1 VAGTD
6 HGDLAGTLFARPGRV
21 NWFKVHKGTLVYGGR
36 ITREPFTRWTATKR
50 GLEAVAAVAR
60 TIRFSI
66 FGRSRSARR
75 RLWRAL
81 EAASRTASFATVVGA
96 EASRYM
102 QVVAGVAYADSLP
115 RTTIALRRL
124 VLVPR
129 AMITGRAQAGVFTRL
144 GKAPEFAGVDEA
156 VRAFFF
162 EQLVIEMDAALQKA
176 APSPKRPVQVT
187 GEWACVG
194 VSMGM
199 VWVDR
204 LWAGPDGTGHVF
216 MYEFP
221 PAGLSR
227 KDRKALEAAIAQMA
241 ASVSSLSRAERAAL
255 VQSAV
260 LRLS

>member
-1 VAGTD
+1 
-6 HGDLAGTLFARPGRV
+6 
-21 NWFKVHKGTLVYGGR
+21 VYCGR
-36 ITREPFTRWTATKR
+36 ITRQPFTRWTATKR
-50 GLEAVAAVAR
+50 GLDAVAAAAR
-60 TIRFSI
+60 ATRFSL

-81 EAASRTASFATVVGA
+81 EAASRTVPFATAVGA
-96 EASRYM
+96 EAGRYM
-102 QVVAGVAYADSLP
+102 QVLAGVAYADSLP
-115 RTTIALRRL
+115 RTHIALRRL

-129 AMITGRAQAGVFTRL
+129 AMITGRAQAGVFGRL
-144 GKAPEFAGVDEA
+144 GQAPELAGVDEA
-156 VRAFFF
+156 VRGFFL
-162 EQLVIEMDAALQKA
+162 EHLVIEMDAALQKSS
-176 APSPKRPVQVT
+176 PSPRRPVQAA

-204 LWAGPDGTGHVF
+204 LWAGPDGTGHLF

-221 PAGLSR
+221 PGGLPR
-227 KDRKALEAAIAQMA
+227 KERKLLEAAIAQMA

>member
-1 VAGTD
+1 MS
-6 HGDLAGTLFARPGRV
+6 
-21 NWFKVHKGTLVYGGR
+21 WFKVHRGSLVYGGR

-50 GLEAVAAVAR
+50 GQDAVAATAR
-60 TIRFSI
+60 TIRFSLL
-66 FGRSRSARR
+66 GRSRSARR
-75 RLWRAL
+75 RLWRGL
-81 EAASRTASFATVVGA
+81 EDASRTASFATLAGA
-96 EASRYM
+96 EASRYL
-102 QVVAGVAYADSLP
+102 QVLASVAYADSLP
-115 RTTIALRRL
+115 RTHIALRRL

-129 AMITGRAQAGVFTRL
+129 AMITGRAQAGVFGRL
-144 GKAPEFAGVDEA
+144 SKAPELAGVDDA
-156 VRAFFF
+156 VRAFLF
-162 EQLVIEMDAALQKA
+162 EQMVIEMDAALQKSR
-176 APSPKRPVQVT
+176 PSPRHPVQAT
-187 GEWACVG
+187 GGWACVG

-227 KDRKALEAAIAQMA
+227 KDRKALEAAIAEMA

>member
-1 VAGTD
+1 M
-6 HGDLAGTLFARPGRV
+6 R
-21 NWFKVHKGTLVYGGR
+21 WFKVHRGTLAYGGR
-36 ITREPFTRWTATKR
+36 ITREPFTRWTATRR
-50 GLEAVAAVAR
+50 GVDAVAAAAR
-60 TIRFSI
+60 AIRFSL
-66 FGRSRSARR
+66 FGRARSARR

-81 EAASRTASFATVVGA
+81 DAASRTAPFAAAVGA

-102 QVVAGVAYADSLP
+102 QVMAGVAYADSLP
-115 RTTIALRRL
+115 RTHIALRRL

-129 AMITGRAQAGVFTRL
+129 AMITGRAQAGVFARL
-144 GKAPEFAGVDEA
+144 GPAAALAGVDEA
-156 VRAFFF
+156 VRSFFL
-162 EQLVIEMDAALQKA
+162 ERLVIEMDAALQHA
-176 APSPKRPVQVT
+176 SPSPRRPVQAD

-194 VSMGM
+194 VTTGM

-221 PAGLSR
+221 PGGLPR
-227 KDRKALEAAIAQMA
+227 KERKRLEAAIAQMTA
-241 ASVSSLSRAERAAL
+241 AVSSLSRAERAAL

>member
-1 VAGTD
+1 M
-6 HGDLAGTLFARPGRV
+6 
-21 NWFKVHKGTLVYGGR
+21 NWFKVHKGSLVYGGR
-36 ITREPFTRWTATKR
+36 ITREPFTRWTTTKR
-50 GLEAVAAVAR
+50 GQDAVAVAARA
-60 TIRFSI
+60 TRFSL

-81 EAASRTASFATVVGA
+81 DAASRTVSFATVVGA

-102 QVVAGVAYADSLP
+102 QVLASVAYADSLP
-115 RTTIALRRL
+115 RTHIALRRL

-129 AMITGRAQAGVFTRL
+129 AMITGRAQAAVFARL
-144 GKAPEFAGVDEA
+144 GKAPELAGVDEA
-156 VRAFFF
+156 VRAFFL
-162 EQLVIEMDAALQKA
+162 EHLVIEMDAALQKSS
-176 APSPKRPVQVT
+176 PSPRRPVQVA

-221 PAGLSR
+221 PGGLAR
-227 KDRKALEAAIAQMA
+227 KERKALEAAIAQMA